1 MEQSAEREGLF
12 NGGDVRSNFSS
23 SPYSEISVTRPSWT
37 RVLVLAGAA
46 TTIGC
51 SLPVGYNIGVVNS
64 PAGVIKNF
72 CNESVQS
79 RYGVILQK
87 NGLDFLWSTIV
98 AIFLVGGTV
107 GSLGGS
113 YFADKVGR
121 KGALIV
127 SSGIGTLAGVLFF
140 VSKTAN
146 SIEMLIAGRLL
157 VGVSSG
163 LITSVMPMYLTELAP
178 SLLRGS
184 MGVLCPLGVTFG
196 VLVGQ
201 VLSLYKILGN
211 EEFWPHLLA
220 FYLLPLLICSFLLI
234 FLPESPKYL
243 FIVKKQP
250 HLAIQQLASIR
261 NVKEEFLD
269 QEIHELRLEE
279 QDNDVDE
286 SDSWN
291 LLRVLKDKTLLLPL
305 LLVCSLQAGQQ
316 FSGINAVFYY
326 SVIIFQEAGFSL
338 ENSQIATIAA
348 GCCNLL
354 MAIISIPVM
363 AKFNRRCTLQVSLIT
378 TAVFLIVLGT
388 AATFISTISWMPYLS
403 IVGVLGFVVCY
414 GIALGPVPYFIGSEL
429 FEVGPRP
436 SAMALGSMA
445 NWGGNFFIAL
455 LFPTMLTYLRA
466 KSFFIFAIVV
476 IALYFFIRFYLPET
490 RGRDP
495 VEVAALCKQGFSSRP
510 VESPVNSAST
520 VETFSISDV
529 KEV

>member
-1 MEQSAEREGLF
+1 MDESVGPGGSRHHHRLF
-12 NGGDVRSNFSS
+12 PSCWLQYRRGQLARRSEYFSS
-23 SPYSEISVTRPSWT
+23 QKKYHY
-37 RVLVLAGAA
+37 LFDFQ
-46 TTIGC
+46 
-51 SLPVGYNIGVVNS
+51 
-64 PAGVIKNF
+64 VIKNF

-220 FYLLPLLICSFLLI
+220 FYLLPLLLCSFLLI

-250 HLAIQQLASIR
+250 HLAIQR
-261 NVKEEFLD
+261 
-269 QEIHELRLEE
+269 
-279 QDNDVDE
+279 
-286 SDSWN
+286 
-291 LLRVLKDKTLLLPL
+291 T
-305 LLVCSLQAGQQ
+305 
-316 FSGINAVFYY
+316 
-326 SVIIFQEAGFSL
+326 
-338 ENSQIATIAA
+338 
-348 GCCNLL
+348 
-354 MAIISIPVM
+354 
-363 AKFNRRCTLQVSLIT
+363 
-378 TAVFLIVLGT
+378 
-388 AATFISTISWMPYLS
+388 YLS
-403 IVGVLGFVVCY
+403 IHKTNT
-414 GIALGPVPYFIGSEL
+414 IDT
-429 FEVGPRP
+429 
-436 SAMALGSMA
+436 
-445 NWGGNFFIAL
+445 FF
-455 LFPTMLTYLRA
+455 
-466 KSFFIFAIVV
+466 
-476 IALYFFIRFYLPET
+476 
-490 RGRDP
+490 
-495 VEVAALCKQGFSSRP
+495 Q
-510 VESPVNSAST
+510 N
-520 VETFSISDV
+520 
-529 KEV
+529 